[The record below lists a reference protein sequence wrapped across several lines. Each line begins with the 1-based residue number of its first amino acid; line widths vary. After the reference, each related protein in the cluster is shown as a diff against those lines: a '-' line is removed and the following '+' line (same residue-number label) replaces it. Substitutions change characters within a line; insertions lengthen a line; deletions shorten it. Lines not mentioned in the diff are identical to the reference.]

1 MGSSTATVYKADG
14 TTEDFD
20 ACTYPSDV
28 DKYATVPEG
37 HYEAK
42 VGKHKNDYE
51 ALRLSDIDTENF
63 NANSIELGK
72 PNPAHPNTT
81 KARGINI
88 HRPGRNNWTGLTSTK
103 QAISQGCLL
112 VDINKWNDFI
122 SIFNTPQQK
131 NNKIGVIIQR

>member
-1 MGSSTATVYKADG
+1 MGSSIATVYKADG

-28 DKYATVPEG
+28 EKYATVPEG

-42 VGKHKNDYE
+42 VGKHKNDYV

-72 PNPAHPNTT
+72 PNPAHPKTT
-81 KARGINI
+81 KATGINI
-88 HRPGRNNWTGLTSTK
+88 HRHGLYNKTGITNDK
-103 QAISQGCLL
+103 RPISEGCLL
-112 VDINKWNDFI
+112 IDRSKWNSFI
-122 SIFNTPQQK
+122 SIFDNPTQK
-131 NNKIGVIIQR
+131 NNVIGVIVQR